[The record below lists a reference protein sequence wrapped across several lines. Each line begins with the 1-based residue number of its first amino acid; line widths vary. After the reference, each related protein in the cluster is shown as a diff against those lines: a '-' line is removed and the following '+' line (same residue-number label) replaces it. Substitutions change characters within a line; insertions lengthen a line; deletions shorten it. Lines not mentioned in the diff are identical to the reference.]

1 MQTPKRPSQLT
12 ETLAICTRPAP
23 TQIRQGHST
32 EKGKGTQGPTPNQKT
47 TCNWYW
53 KRENSVFFNGVS
65 LGIWTTLYSRPMPRS
80 GRQSKSNSVGF
91 CCCCLCVHVC
101 VTSFYFVFF
110 WLFFVIL
117 LFCLF
122 VFLCFV
128 GFGLLFIFIERD
140 REHKIEWER
149 RWGPFKLG
157 EGKNLIKIYEKISS
171 IQKFLGVCRQR
182 QVKGLTKTLPTGMK
196 GQRKHMFPH

>member
-53 KRENSVFFNGVS
+53 KRENSVFFNEVS

-80 GRQSKSNSVGF
+80 GRQCKSNCVGF

-101 VTSFYFVFF
+101 VPSFYFVLF
-110 WLFFVIL
+110 WPFFVIL

-122 VFLCFV
+122 VFLFFCRFWFCFS
-128 GFGLLFIFIERD
+128 FLL
-140 REHKIEWER
+140 RETENIKLSEKGGGGHLSWER
-149 RWGPFKLG
+149 GKIWSKYMKKLVLYKRSWGFADK
-157 EGKNLIKIYEKISS
+157 GK
-171 IQKFLGVCRQR
+171 
-182 QVKGLTKTLPTGMK
+182 
-196 GQRKHMFPH
+196 